1 MSTQPSH
8 TADPR
13 WFALINDRIYPA
25 PRRQIPVAL
34 LRAFAAVAADHVLV
48 RDHQSPNDAIL
59 LDGATVDLAQ
69 GNVFVTKSRSEAA
82 EAPQCAAPA
91 KMALSLDDRFELTPI
106 GELELSTLRSL
117 FGIAEDTQVIRD
129 LESPDDQIIAP
140 GDKVRFIDGPAFLTR
155 GTKPKHIDVSIVTT
169 AGAFPAEEFERLP
182 INQHLKVQLARAVK
196 ALKLGDVSDWIAR
209 HGTRELDVEK
219 SYADNNLSGKV
230 EIDYGKREGGGGSAQ

>member
-34 LRAFAAVAADHVLV
+34 LRAFAAVSADQILV
-48 RDHQSPNDAIL
+48 RDHQSPNDAIIP
-59 LDGATVDLAQ
+59 DGASVDLAE
-69 GNVFVTKSRSEAA
+69 GNVFVTKSRLESGD
-82 EAPQCAAPA
+82 APKCGAPA
-91 KMALSLDDRFELTPI
+91 KMALSMDDRFELTPI
-106 GELELSTLRSL
+106 GELELGTLLSL
-117 FGIAEDTQVIRD
+117 FGVGNDTQVFRD
-129 LESPDDQIIAP
+129 LESPNDQIIAP
-140 GDKVRFIDGPAFLTR
+140 GDKVRFVDGPTFLTR
-155 GTKPKHIDVSIVTT
+155 GTQPKHIDVSIVTT
-169 AGAFPAEEFERLP
+169 AGAFPSEGFERLP
-182 INQHLKVQLARAVK
+182 ISQPLKVQLARAVK

-219 SYADNNLSGKV
+219 SYADNKLSSKV